1 MITFLGGHEEAC
13 EVWGLVDTNASL
25 DKCLEEAAKW

>member
-1 MITFLGGHEEAC
+1 
-13 EVWGLVDTNASL
+13 VDIASL